1 VRQMDVSQR
10 SALLT
15 TESPSFRAFTRALNP
30 AYKPPS
36 RGFLA
41 GPLLNKEFKNISL
54 LFESFI

>member
-1 VRQMDVSQR
+1 MDVSQR